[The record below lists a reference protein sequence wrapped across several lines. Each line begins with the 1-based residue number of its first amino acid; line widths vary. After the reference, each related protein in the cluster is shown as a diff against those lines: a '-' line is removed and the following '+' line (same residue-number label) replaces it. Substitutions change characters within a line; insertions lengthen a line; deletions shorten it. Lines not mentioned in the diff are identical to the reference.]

1 MEPTFIL
8 IIIAVVIGIVFDF
21 TNGFHDTA
29 NIIAPIIASRAM
41 TPIQSVI
48 LVAFFEFLGPVFGGT
63 AVADTIGGFV
73 DLNDFSSFNAVIVL
87 VCGLSAAVIWNLFT
101 WWRGIPSSS
110 SHALVGGLTGAV
122 IISAGGDHVLWGFQ
136 QLFNGELVGVTKVII
151 ALLFSPLIGFWL
163 GFFLQK
169 TMMFLL
175 RAAKPSINQ
184 SLKRSQIFTAAGLA
198 FSHGTNDAQK
208 SMGVLTLILLLSG
221 QINEFIV
228 PTWVILVCAS
238 AITLGVVFG
247 GWRIV
252 KTLGFAIYKIRP
264 IHALNCQLTSISVV
278 LSASLFGAPVSTTH
292 VVSSSIMGIG
302 SAERYKAV
310 KWQKA
315 NEILQTWI
323 ITIPTTA
330 VVAMLIYS
338 LVDFLIVKF

>member
-1 MEPTFIL
+1 MENAFL
-8 IIIAVVIGIVFDF
+8 LVIIAVAISIVFDF

-29 NIIAPIIASRAM
+29 NIIAPVIASRAM
-41 TPIQSVI
+41 TPIQSVL

-63 AVADTIGGFV
+63 AVANTIGGFISL
-73 DLNDFSSFNAVIVL
+73 DDFSSFNAVLVL
-87 VCGLSAAVIWNLFT
+87 VCGLLAAVFWNLFT

-122 IISAGGDHVLWGFQ
+122 MIAAGGDHVLWGFQ
-136 QLFNGELVGVTKVII
+136 QLLQGELIGVTKVLI
-151 ALLFSPLIGFWL
+151 ALLFSPLIGFWI

-175 RAAKPSINQ
+175 RAAKPSINK
-184 SLKRSQIFTAAGLA
+184 SLKKTQILTSAGLA

-221 QINEFIV
+221 QIEAFIV
-228 PTWVILVCAS
+228 PLWVILVCAC
-238 AITLGVVFG
+238 AITLGVIFG

-264 IHALNCQLTSISVV
+264 IHALNCQLTSISVIF
-278 LSASLFGAPVSTTH
+278 SASLLGAPVSTTH

-302 SAERYKAV
+302 SAERYKSV

-315 NEILQTWI
+315 NEMLQTWL

-330 VVAMLIYS
+330 AVAMAIYLIIK
-338 LVDFLIVKF
+338 LFA

>member
-1 MEPTFIL
+1 MELAFIL
-8 IIIAVVIGIVFDF
+8 IIIAVAISIIFDF

-29 NIIAPIIASRAM
+29 NIIAPVIASRAM
-41 TPIQSVI
+41 TPIQSVL
-48 LVAFFEFLGPVFGGT
+48 LVATFEFLGPVFGGT

-73 DLNDFSSFNAVIVL
+73 SLDDLSSFNAVLVL
-87 VCGLSAAVIWNLFT
+87 MAGLLAAVLWNLFT

-110 SHALVGGLTGAV
+110 SHGLVGGLIGAV
-122 IISAGGDHVLWGFQ
+122 LIAAGGEHVVWGFQ
-136 QLFNGELVGVTKVII
+136 HLFKGELVGITKVLI
-151 ALLFSPLIGFWL
+151 ALIFSPLIGFWI

-169 TMMFLL
+169 VMMFIL
-175 RAAKPSINQ
+175 RAAKPSVNK

-221 QINEFIV
+221 QIKEFIV

-264 IHALNCQLTSISVV
+264 IHALNCQLTSISVIF
-278 LSASLFGAPVSTTH
+278 SASLLGAPVSTTH

-315 NEILQTWI
+315 NEMLQTWI

-330 VVAMLIYS
+330 LVAMVIYS
-338 LVDFLIVKF
+338 LFNLFI

>member
-1 MEPTFIL
+1 MELTFLL
-8 IIIAVVIGIVFDF
+8 IISAVVLCVVFDF

-41 TPIQSVI
+41 TPIQSVL

-63 AVADTIGGFV
+63 AVANTIGGFV
-73 DLNDFSSFNAVIVL
+73 SLDDFSSFNAVLVL
-87 VCGLSAAVIWNLFT
+87 SSGLLAAVLWNLFT

-110 SHALVGGLTGAV
+110 SHGLVGGLIGAV
-122 IISAGGDHVLWGFQ
+122 LIAAGGEHVVWGFQ
-136 QLFNGELVGVTKVII
+136 QLLYGELVGVTKVLI
-151 ALLFSPLIGFWL
+151 ALLFSPLIGFWI

-169 TMMFLL
+169 IMMFLL
-175 RAAKPSINQ
+175 RAAKPTINM
-184 SLKRSQIFTAAGLA
+184 SLKRSQVFTAAGLA

-208 SMGVLTLILLLSG
+208 SMGVLTLVLLLSG
-221 QINEFIV
+221 QIKTFVV
-228 PTWVILVCAS
+228 PTWVIFVCAS

-264 IHALNCQLTSISVV
+264 IHALNCQLTSIFVIF
-278 LSASLFGAPVSTTH
+278 SASMFGAPVSTTH

-315 NEILQTWI
+315 KEMLQTWLV
-323 ITIPTTA
+323 TIPTTA
-330 VVAMLIYS
+330 FVAMVIYS
-338 LVDFLIVKF
+338 LINFLM